1 MGALLIQIFGG
12 VLLFR
17 LTLWLFYTIQI
28 YRINQSG
35 RSGILRPKVSVV
47 VANKNNAEGLRIL
60 IPQILEQQYHEFE
73 LIVIDDF
80 STDDSLVLLEGID
93 HPKFRYIKCSKDI
106 PGKKQ
111 ALTEAFL
118 ASEGDW
124 ILLTDSDC
132 IPASPFWIS
141 SMVSCIGSDTELVL
155 GYSPTMENRLDECQN
170 LERRLIAVF
179 SKMET
184 WLTAVQY
191 LSWARAGLPYMGV
204 GRNMMYKKDFF
215 YKAGGFKEFMHIP
228 SGDDDLLVAHHAKA
242 DAIEICL
249 GKEAYVYTSPMR
261 SLVGYFHQKTRHI
274 AVSKYYPVR
283 AKILNLLFSVSL
295 ILFYLLFVAGVIFTD
310 HQESLW
316 ADLLVFYLFLIGL
329 TILIQKKLSGF
340 FNCWWIPVFD
350 FLMLFYYI
358 IFGIAF
364 SFKKTITWK

>member
-1 MGALLIQIFGG
+1 MQIFCG

-17 LTLWLFYTIQI
+17 LTLWLFYVLQI
-28 YRINQSG
+28 YRINQLG
-35 RSGILRPKVSVV
+35 RSRILQPKVSVI

-73 LIVIDDF
+73 LIVVDDF
-80 STDDSLVLLEGID
+80 STDDSLVLLEDIN

-111 ALTEAFL
+111 ALAEAIL
-118 ASEGDW
+118 ASKGDW
-124 ILLTDSDC
+124 ILLTDADC
-132 IPASPFWIS
+132 IPASPYWIS
-141 SMVSCIGSDTELVL
+141 KMVGCIGTDTELVL
-155 GYSPTMENRLDECQN
+155 GFSPIIENQSDEFQN
-170 LERRLIAVF
+170 LEYRMVALF

-215 YKAGGFKEFMHIP
+215 YKAGGFKQFMHLP

-242 DAIEICL
+242 DATEICL
-249 GKEAYVYTSPMR
+249 DKEAYVYTSPVH
-261 SLVGYFHQKTRHI
+261 SLKDYFHQKTRHI
-274 AVSKYYPVR
+274 AVSKYYPAR
-283 AKILNLLFSVSL
+283 AKILNLMFSVSL

-310 HQESLW
+310 YQRLLW
-316 ADLLVFYLFLIGL
+316 ADLFGFYLLLIGL

-358 IFGIAF
+358 TFGIAF